1 MVQYDPD
8 GSGHEVKFKPF
19 SYPDMIHG
27 YDKYKKPKASVD
39 VGDVRTA
46 EFAGRTTNLA
56 NGVNGETISYK
67 GTIDDNGVINY
78 AK

>member
-27 YDKYKKPKASVD
+27 YDKYKKPKGVVD
-39 VGDVRTA
+39 VGNVNTT
-46 EFAGRTTNLA
+46 EFAGRTTNLN
-56 NGVNGETISYK
+56 NGVNGETYK
-67 GTIDDNGVINY
+67 YQVDQNGNII
-78 AK
+78 K